1 MILVYSEKTTARFR
15 YIARLLLQDLLGLE
29 LRFTNNLE
37 EYIQSTIP
45 KINYSKNP
53 IQSGLY
59 VQATN
64 LLFETDIF
72 QQDFQVGEYQKE
84 KVFFLSGKM
93 SALPFDPFA
102 ASFFLVS
109 RYEEYIPFIA
119 DHHNRFPAKESFMF
133 KQGILDRP
141 LVNVYAEFLAEKLL
155 ELNPGLELKSKK
167 YEFISTVDIDNAY
180 AYQGKGLVRT
190 AGAYAN
196 DLLKLRFS
204 EIADRTKTFVGLMKD
219 PYETFD
225 YQLSMQEKYGY
236 RSIYFALF
244 SRLGQYDRSL
254 TLHSNR
260 LHKYLKGINDFC
272 EVGIHPSYRSNEHVS
287 IMEEELHGL
296 ESVLNIDVTKSRQHF
311 LKLSFP
317 ETYRNLIDL
326 EITDDYSMGYAA
338 ESGFRAGICTPFR
351 FYDLELE
358 TETPLIVHPFA
369 FMDGTYIYY
378 KKMNREEAWDEI
390 VKYINIYKK
399 YGGEFIPIWHN
410 RIFSEREHEWVGWNK
425 VFEEMVKAAT

>member
-1 MILVYSEKTTARFR
+1 MILIYSEKTTARFR
-15 YIARLLLQDLLGLE
+15 YIARLLLKDLLGSE
-29 LRFTNNLE
+29 LRFTNDVE
-37 EYIQSTIP
+37 EYLGSTLP

-53 IQSGLY
+53 LQSGLY
-59 VQATN
+59 IQSAN

-72 QQDFQVGEYQKE
+72 QQDFQTVEYRDE
-84 KVFFLSGKM
+84 KVFFLSGKL

-119 DHHNRFPAKESFMF
+119 DHHNRFPAGESFMH
-133 KQGILDRP
+133 KQGVLDRP
-141 LVNVYAEFLAEKLL
+141 LVNIYASFLADALH
-155 ELNPGLELKSKK
+155 ELNPSLDLKTRK
-167 YEFISTVDIDNAY
+167 YEFVNTVDIDNAY

-196 DLLKLRFS
+196 DLVQFRFK
-204 EIADRTKTFVGLMKD
+204 EIADRSRTFLGLMQD

-225 YQLSMQEKYGY
+225 YQLGIQEKYGY

-254 TLHSNR
+254 TLHSSR

-272 EVGIHPSYRSNEHVS
+272 EVGIHPSYRSNGHVS

-296 ESVLNIDVTKSRQHF
+296 ENVLNIDVTKSRQHF

-326 EITDDYSMGYAA
+326 EITDDYSMGFAA

-358 TETPLIVHPFA
+358 TETPLIVHPFS

-378 KKMNREEAWDEI
+378 KKMRPEDAWNEI
-390 VKYINIYKK
+390 TKFIEIHRKF
-399 YGGEFIPIWHN
+399 GGQFIPIWHN
-410 RIFSEREHEWVGWNK
+410 RIFSEREPEWVGWNHI
-425 VFEEMVKAAT
+425 FEEMVKTAT

>member
-141 LVNVYAEFLAEKLL
+141 SVNVYAEFLAEKLL

-410 RIFSEREHEWVGWNK
+410 RIFSEREHEWVGWNN